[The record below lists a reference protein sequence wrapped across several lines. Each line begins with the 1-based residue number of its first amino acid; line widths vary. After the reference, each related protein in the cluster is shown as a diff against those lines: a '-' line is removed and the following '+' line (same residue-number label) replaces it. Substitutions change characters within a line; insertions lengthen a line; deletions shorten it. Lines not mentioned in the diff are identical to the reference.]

1 VAYDA
6 GKRFHEC
13 IRFAKNFRAKFDLF
27 RAETGVFFG
36 RRPRSIASRLA
47 IRGNDIRN
55 QTHLNFVASHQLG
68 RLHVFQHGLTTYITY
83 LSLIVL
89 AHASWFCDSAVV
101 QPSCIG
107 IINVTEMATKK
118 TTSKEK
124 STFGK
129 DRRRKHHHWL
139 VTVYYADGEKF
150 GRVYT
155 DKDKASRFAE
165 RQRRSPVVKSA
176 RVSQV
181 S

>member
-1 VAYDA
+1 
-6 GKRFHEC
+6 
-13 IRFAKNFRAKFDLF
+13 
-27 RAETGVFFG
+27 
-36 RRPRSIASRLA
+36 
-47 IRGNDIRN
+47 
-55 QTHLNFVASHQLG
+55 
-68 RLHVFQHGLTTYITY
+68 
-83 LSLIVL
+83 
-89 AHASWFCDSAVV
+89 
-101 QPSCIG
+101 
-107 IINVTEMATKK
+107 VTKIATKK
-118 TTSKEK
+118 ITSKEK

-165 RQRRSPVVKSA
+165 RQRRSPVVKAA

>member
-1 VAYDA
+1 
-6 GKRFHEC
+6 
-13 IRFAKNFRAKFDLF
+13 
-27 RAETGVFFG
+27 
-36 RRPRSIASRLA
+36 
-47 IRGNDIRN
+47 
-55 QTHLNFVASHQLG
+55 
-68 RLHVFQHGLTTYITY
+68 
-83 LSLIVL
+83 
-89 AHASWFCDSAVV
+89 
-101 QPSCIG
+101 
-107 IINVTEMATKK
+107 MKK
-118 TTSKEK
+118 TTNKEK

-155 DKDKASRFAE
+155 DRDKAARFAE

>member
-1 VAYDA
+1 MVVAQA
-6 GKRFHEC
+6 
-13 IRFAKNFRAKFDLF
+13 LF
-27 RAETGVFFG
+27 
-36 RRPRSIASRLA
+36 P
-47 IRGNDIRN
+47 
-55 QTHLNFVASHQLG
+55 
-68 RLHVFQHGLTTYITY
+68 
-83 LSLIVL
+83 
-89 AHASWFCDSAVV
+89 CDSALTTFHYRK
-101 QPSCIG
+101 IT
-107 IINVTEMATKK
+107 VTKTATKK

-124 STFGK
+124 SSFGK

-155 DKDKASRFAE
+155 DRDKASRFAE